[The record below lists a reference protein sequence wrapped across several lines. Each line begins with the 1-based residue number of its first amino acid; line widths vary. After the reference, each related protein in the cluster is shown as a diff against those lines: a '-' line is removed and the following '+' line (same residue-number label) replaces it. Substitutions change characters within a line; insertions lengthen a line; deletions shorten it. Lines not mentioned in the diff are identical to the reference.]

1 MAFND
6 YLKGIFRDCAKDA
19 FGVELNLDSI
29 KVDKAP
35 AGTHGTYGVNAGF
48 LLSKAI
54 KKSPFDAAAEV
65 AKHLENNKNITE
77 PQAVKPGYVNFNVS
91 PAYYSQQM
99 EKLFSD
105 PAFFFNNSGEGK
117 KINLEF
123 VSANP
128 VGPLVVVSG
137 RAASYGDSLAK
148 LLSMSG
154 YKVTKEDYV
163 NDFGRQMDL
172 FGLSLKERYM
182 ELFGTPANIPEG
194 GYMGQYVIELA
205 EKIKA
210 EKGDSLVAQ
219 YKDNFDLK
227 DNYFRKLGLEKMIQW
242 QKQTLEKFGVSFD
255 NWFYESELHKNK
267 EVEEAFARIE
277 KRGLFKEEE
286 GAVWFKTTE
295 FGDDKD
301 RVVKKQDGQ
310 FTYFA
315 SDIAYML
322 NKFEKRGFDRVINIL
337 GPDHHGYIKRM
348 EAIVQ
353 GLGYEKEKLNVI
365 ILQQVNLMENGEK
378 VKMSKRAGKIA
389 ALDDLIEEVGKDA
402 ARYFFIMRNFN
413 SHLDFDI
420 ELAKEQSDKNPVFY
434 VQYAYARACSILVKV
449 KETSGRVFK
458 PEEADFSAVEQEEED
473 LLLYMLNMPDVIKD
487 AAGKYAP
494 SVLVAALFELVSKFH
509 SFYNKHRVISE
520 NGEVSPKR
528 AVLILALKKTL
539 ETCFDIIGIT
549 KRERM

>member
-6 YLKGIFRDCAKDA
+6 YLKGIFRDCMRENFAL
-19 FGVELNLDSI
+19 ELNIDSI

-48 LLSKAI
+48 LLSKAL
-54 KKSPFDAAAEV
+54 KKSPFDAAASV
-65 AKHLENNKNITE
+65 AELLKTNKNIID
-77 PQAVKPGYVNFNVS
+77 PQPVKPGYVNFYIS
-91 PAYYSQQM
+91 PEYYLEQVKMLLSN
-99 EKLFSD
+99 D
-105 PAFFFNNSGEGK
+105 GFFCNNLGNGR

-137 RAASYGDSLAK
+137 RAASYGDSLGK

-163 NDFGRQMDL
+163 NDYGRQMDL

-182 ELFGTPANIPEG
+182 ELFGTSANIPEG
-194 GYMGQYVIELA
+194 GYLGQYVIELA

-219 YKDNFDLK
+219 YRDNFDLK
-227 DNYFRKLGLEKMIQW
+227 NNYFRQIGLEKMIQW
-242 QKQTLEKFGVSFD
+242 QKQTLEKFGVAFD
-255 NWFYESELHKNK
+255 NWFYESELHKSK
-267 EVEEAFARIE
+267 EVEEAFEKIE

-322 NKFEKRGFDRVINIL
+322 NKLEKRGFDRVINIL

-353 GLGYEKEKLNVI
+353 GLGYEKDKLDVL

-389 ALDDLIEEVGKDA
+389 ALDDLIDEVGKDA
-402 ARYFFIMRNFN
+402 ARYFFIMRNYN

-434 VQYAYARACSILVKV
+434 VQYAYARTCGILLKI
-449 KETSGRVFK
+449 KEAANKEYESK
-458 PEEADFSAVEQEEED
+458 EADFSALEPEEED
-473 LLLYMLNMPDVIKD
+473 ILLYMLNMPDVIKD
-487 AAGKYAP
+487 AAAKYAP
-494 SVLVAALFELVSKFH
+494 STLVAAMFELVSKFH

-520 NGEVSPKR
+520 TGEVSPKR
-528 AVLILALKKTL
+528 AVLIKALKKTL

>member
-91 PAYYSQQM
+91 PAYYSQQV

-301 RVVKKQDGQ
+301 RV
-310 FTYFA
+310 
-315 SDIAYML
+315 
-322 NKFEKRGFDRVINIL
+322 
-337 GPDHHGYIKRM
+337 
-348 EAIVQ
+348 
-353 GLGYEKEKLNVI
+353 
-365 ILQQVNLMENGEK
+365 
-378 VKMSKRAGKIA
+378 
-389 ALDDLIEEVGKDA
+389 
-402 ARYFFIMRNFN
+402 
-413 SHLDFDI
+413 
-420 ELAKEQSDKNPVFY
+420 
-434 VQYAYARACSILVKV
+434 
-449 KETSGRVFK
+449 
-458 PEEADFSAVEQEEED
+458 
-473 LLLYMLNMPDVIKD
+473 
-487 AAGKYAP
+487 
-494 SVLVAALFELVSKFH
+494 
-509 SFYNKHRVISE
+509 
-520 NGEVSPKR
+520 
-528 AVLILALKKTL
+528 
-539 ETCFDIIGIT
+539 
-549 KRERM
+549 

>member
-91 PAYYSQQM
+91 PAYYSQQV
-99 EKLFSD
+99 EKLLSD

-277 KRGLFKEEE
+277 KRGLLKEEE

-449 KETSGRVFK
+449 KETSGRVFR

>member
-91 PAYYSQQM
+91 PAYYSQQV
-99 EKLFSD
+99 EKLLSD

>member
-91 PAYYSQQM
+91 PAYYSQQV